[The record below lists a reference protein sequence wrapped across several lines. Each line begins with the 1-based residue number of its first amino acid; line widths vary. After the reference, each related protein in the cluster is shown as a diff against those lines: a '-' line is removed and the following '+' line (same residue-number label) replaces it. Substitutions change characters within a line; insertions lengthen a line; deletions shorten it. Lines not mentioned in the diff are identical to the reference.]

1 MSRPMSLK
9 GGGRFNQFYLLKG
22 FNQLFNESMRATD
35 ESTNCHLCIR
45 LEIHA
50 VGLHGF
56 DDIFYLIEYSDIN
69 IFIIS

>member
-1 MSRPMSLK
+1 MNVSSNELK
-9 GGGRFNQFYLLKG
+9 GGGRFNQFYLVKG
-22 FNQLFNESMRATD
+22 FTQLFATD

-56 DDIFYLIEYSDIN
+56 DDIFCLIEYSDIN